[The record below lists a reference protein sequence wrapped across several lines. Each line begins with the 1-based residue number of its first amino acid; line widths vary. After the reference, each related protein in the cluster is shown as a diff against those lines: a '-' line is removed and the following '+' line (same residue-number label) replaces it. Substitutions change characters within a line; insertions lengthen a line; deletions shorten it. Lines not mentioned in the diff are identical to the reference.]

1 MARVAYDYPYR
12 LKIEH
17 ADRAELRLSR
27 RGRPI
32 VFDPALAPTADDLVI
47 LTGPDRLRATADA
60 VRAGV
65 RPTVLAAP
73 EITEALAALGPMDTL
88 APTTSPHALP
98 DGLVVSWLAYPT
110 VPASP
115 RTLRSMVALRGLRDR
130 TRAPQVPARVWQLT
144 FPDGARLLHLD
155 LALHAD
161 TSPAWIDQAVAAFHG
176 PEWILVGCAFGAS
189 TAVARWLPRFE
200 GRRVMVV
207 ELVNSD
213 RREQGLPV
221 ELVTP
226 LRDRLVG
233 LGVEAHVFATQ
244 ASYRFE

>member
-17 ADRAELRLSR
+17 ADFAELRLSR

-32 VFDPALAPTADDLVI
+32 VFDPAVPPSTDDLVI
-47 LTGPDRLRATADA
+47 LTGPGPDRLRATADA

-73 EITEALAALGPMDTL
+73 EIAA
-88 APTTSPHALP
+88 
-98 DGLVVSWLAYPT
+98 W
-110 VPASP
+110 
-115 RTLRSMVALRGLRDR
+115 LRGLGPVEAVPPTATQLDDLGVRWLDYTPLPREARPFRPVAALRALRER
-130 TRAPQVPARVWQLT
+130 TSWPEASPRVWQLT

-155 LALHAD
+155 LALHRGA
-161 TSPAWIDQAVAAFHG
+161 SPAWLEDAVAAFAN
-176 PEWILVGCAFGAS
+176 PEWILVGCAYGEGA
-189 TAVARWLPRFE
+189 AVQAALPRFG
-200 GRRVMVV
+200 GRRVLVV
-207 ELVNSD
+207 EINNAE
-213 RREQGLPV
+213 RRALGLPI

-226 LRDRLVG
+226 LRDKLVDV
-233 LGVEAHVFATQ
+233 GVEAHVFATQ